1 MNIVK
6 ELFEN
11 FNKNKIKYSVLGNL
25 DLLNNLP
32 KISLPE
38 GTNELGYFQFEKY
51 PSNLLEKIEFLVEE
65 KDMPK
70 IKKTLSNL
78 RFVSL
83 SKHSNT
89 YYIYDSYVGFLKIH
103 LNLTKNKLKRRKMGK
118 FYVSD
123 NEIETKDWEKFKL
136 RGKFFCFSSPEG
148 GGKTTTLSSVNTVL
162 QKFPTDTKVL
172 TFSSFRESKLF
183 RIYDL
188 LKKAGYVYLNKFL
201 GKVILTDRY
210 IYLTFKNSNSLKKIL
225 KFLFPEPDMVF
236 VMKAPY
242 GILKK
247 RRGPLCSSR
256 KNVVNTYK
264 LFDEAKNKMEINTV
278 ASKNKNLEKII
289 NKILEIYQNEK

>member
-11 FNKNKIKYSVLGNL
+11 FNKNKIKYSVLGDL

-32 KISLPE
+32 KISLPR
-38 GTNELGYFQFEKY
+38 GTNELGYFQLEKY

-65 KDMPK
+65 KDLLK

-83 SKHSNT
+83 PKHSNT
-89 YYIYDSYVGFLKIH
+89 YYIYDSHVGFLKIH
-103 LNLTKNKLKRRKMGK
+103 LNLTKNKLKRWKMGN

-123 NEIETKDWEKFKL
+123 NKMETNDWKNFKL
-136 RGKFFCFSSPEG
+136 GGKFFCFSSPEG

-162 QKFPTDTKVL
+162 QKFPSDVKVL
-172 TFSSFRESKLF
+172 TFSSFQESKLF

-188 LKKAGYVYLNKFL
+188 LKKAGYVYLNRFL

-210 IYLTFKNSNSLKKIL
+210 IYLTFKNKKCLRKIL

-236 VMKAPY
+236 VLKAPY
-242 GILKK
+242 GVLKK

-256 KNVVNTYK
+256 KNVANTYE
-264 LFDEAKNKMEINTV
+264 LFDEAKNKMEINTT

-289 NKILEIYQNEK
+289 NKILEIYKNEK